1 MNKHDQAEFNELST
15 SVARNAV
22 AVVDAMVQRGAIKGE
37 ELLTLGQLRSSCLRL
52 VALAEAAE
60 VNELPDS

>member
-1 MNKHDQAEFNELST
+1 MNDNQEMTALSA
-15 SVARNAV
+15 SVGRNTV
-22 AVVDAMVQRGAIKGE
+22 AVIDAMVQRGALKGE
-37 ELLTLGQLRSSCLRL
+37 ELTTIGQLRDACLRL

>member
-1 MNKHDQAEFNELST
+1 
-15 SVARNAV
+15 
-22 AVVDAMVQRGAIKGE
+22 MVQRGALKGE
-37 ELLTLGQLRSSCLRL
+37 ELTTIGQLRDACLRL